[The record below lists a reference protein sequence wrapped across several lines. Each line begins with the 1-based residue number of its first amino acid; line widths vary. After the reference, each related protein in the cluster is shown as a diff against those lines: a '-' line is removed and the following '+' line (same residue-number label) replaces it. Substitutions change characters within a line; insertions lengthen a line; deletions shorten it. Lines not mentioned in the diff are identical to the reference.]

1 MPLGKQAKILTK
13 GQVEAALAYIEKTR
27 HPIRNRVILLLSVKA
42 GLRAKEI
49 AFLTWAMVTGADGKI
64 GRAIHLP
71 NSASKG
77 QSGRIVPMNAILRAA
92 LAAWMEAT
100 RPSSSDHVV
109 RTERAQRTSAQ
120 AIVNLF
126 SRWYERLG
134 FAGASRFRVSAAR
147 SGTSSYLPGIRVSE
161 QRSVILKLT
170 RRLSGRS
177 CSWSDV
183 SLKADVR
190 TRGDDVS

>member
-134 FAGASRFRVSAAR
+134 FAGASSHSGRRTFITNAAR
-147 SGTSSYLPGIRVSE
+147 KIPSVGGSIRDVQLLAGHTSLRTT
-161 QRSVILKLT
+161 QR
-170 RRLSGRS
+170 
-177 CSWSDV
+177 
-183 SLKADVR
+183 
-190 TRGDDVS
+190 